1 MFGICFETNRRK
13 KWERKE
19 QRMEKKWLK
28 EKEKQVKLRRKEKI
42 KKKIKMVEGNKSE
55 WKSKEKLM

>member
-1 MFGICFETNRRK
+1 MREKRRK
-13 KWERKE
+13 DG
-19 QRMEKKWLK
+19 KKWLK
-28 EKEKQVKLRRKEKI
+28 KKEKQVKLRRKEKI